1 MTSFAESWAF
11 GSELKQQLGAASY
24 DIRPLPEKFR
34 SGRPKFECL
43 FFDQDHALICRRIA
57 MELVSKKSGKPYHMV
72 SRSPVHS
79 GGGK

>member
-1 MTSFAESWAF
+1 MSSFADNWAF
-11 GSELKQQLGAASY
+11 ASELKQELGAASY
-24 DIRPLPEKFR
+24 DIRLLPEKFR

-43 FFDQDHALICRRIA
+43 FFDKGNSLISRRIA
-57 MELVSKKSGKPYHMV
+57 MELTSKRSGKPYHMV